1 MAMINIMANTATHSP
16 TSPIR
21 PIIVYSDTLTSSVIN
36 TAVTTRLI
44 TVVQLPQTDLIAR
57 QHSCYKIF
65 GQDRR
70 DRRCNFFSKF
80 DHQATFVT
88 AFQTVC
94 ANVGPQNFGDAA
106 CAPSLLREGGRVVTR
121 FHKKITRTLNK
132 RVSYRKQIA
141 RVTCLPEHLLL
152 IFVSVL
158 NTGDHPPDSQHG
170 PVSTVKRTT
179 PTLSAM
185 LQSMKLVVNL
195 FQSTVM
201 VVLLASE

>member
-1 MAMINIMANTATHSP
+1 MTNIMANTATHSP

-36 TAVTTRLI
+36 TAVTTRWI

-106 CAPSLLREGGRVVTR
+106 CAPPSGREGGDP
-121 FHKKITRTLNK
+121 LPQEDNK
-132 RVSYRKQIA
+132 NTKQEVSYRKQIA

-158 NTGDHPPDSQHG
+158 NTGDHPPDSQYG